1 MRISDWS
8 SDVCSSDLNF
18 SGTMFWNGL
27 LDAIGTGNR
36 YWVGSVDQNNTHVV
50 QEQMYGTELMALI
63 GDVDDAECFLFIGMD
78 PAQSKFVWMETV
90 PDGWNRVL
98 EAQRKGADLIV
109 VDPRSSTTAERA
121 NTHVEIMPGQD
132 RSEEHTSELQS

>member
-1 MRISDWS
+1 
-8 SDVCSSDLNF
+8 
-18 SGTMFWNGL
+18 MFWNGL
-27 LDAIGTGNR
+27 LDTIGTGNR
-36 YWVGSVDQNNTHVV
+36 YWVDSVGQNNTHGV

-109 VDPRSSTTAERA
+109 VDPRRSTT
-121 NTHVEIMPGQD
+121 
-132 RSEEHTSELQS
+132 RSEEHTSELQSLMRISYAGFCLQKNK